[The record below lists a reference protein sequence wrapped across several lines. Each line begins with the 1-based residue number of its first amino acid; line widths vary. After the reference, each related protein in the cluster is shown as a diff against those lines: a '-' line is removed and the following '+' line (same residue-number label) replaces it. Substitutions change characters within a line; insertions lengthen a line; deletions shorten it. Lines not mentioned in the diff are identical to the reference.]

1 MARRAGL
8 TDNQIANKKRKPKRY
23 IKADPEQ
30 RGLYLRIP
38 PEGPIVFAAVAR
50 DPYGKQ
56 IWATLGTTAELTIDQ
71 ARDRAREAIHRVKA
85 GKPAIEPPKVQPD
98 TVAAVTANWF
108 KRHVEKN
115 GLRTAAEIRRMLD
128 VHVLPRWRDRIFVEL
143 KRRDIAALLDAIEDD
158 HGAPAADAVLTV
170 LRSIATWQAARDD
183 NYTPPFVR
191 GMRRISKAAQRRSRI
206 LTDDEIRKVW
216 KAVDDAQQFGAG
228 IRFLLLTG
236 QRRDKAITLRWEDI
250 DDNGTWKIRTEAR
263 EQSNAGSLQLPQA
276 ARDIVAAQPRFTGE
290 PIIFGR
296 SLRSF
301 RWKKNFD
308 KKCGVTDWVIHDL
321 RRTARSLL
329 SRVGVSTEIAE
340 RVLGHAVTGVR
351 GTYDRHD
358 YEKEKAD
365 ALRKLAAL
373 IERIVNPP
381 AENIVALHEAA
392 L

>member
-1 MARRAGL
+1 MPARRRSL
-8 TDNQIANKKRKPKRY
+8 TDRMLAAKKRKAKRY
-23 IKADPEQ
+23 TEADPEM
-30 RGLYLRIP
+30 RGHYIRVP
-38 PEGPIVFAAVAR
+38 PDGPIVFYAVVR

-56 IWATLGTTAELTIDQ
+56 TWAPLGTTAEMKIAE
-71 ARDRAREAIHRVKA
+71 ARDRARGALKRIKE

-158 HGAPAADAVLTV
+158 RGAPVADAVLTV

-216 KAVDDAQQFGAG
+216 KAAGDAGQFGAG
-228 IRFLLLTG
+228 VRFLLLTG

-250 DDNGTWKIRTEAR
+250 DDNDTWKIRTEAR
-263 EQSNAGSLQLPQA
+263 EKSNAGSLQLPQA
-276 ARDIVAAQPRFTGE
+276 ARDIVAAQPRFAGE

-301 RWKKNFD
+301 RWKRNFD
-308 KKCGVTDWVIHDL
+308 KQCGVTDWVIHDL

-329 SRVGVSTEIAE
+329 SRAGVSTEVAE

-373 IERIVNPP
+373 IERIVDPP
-381 AENIVALHEAA
+381 AENVLALHEA
-392 L
+392 